1 MGPLEGIKII
11 EMAGKATS
19 PYCGMLLADFG
30 ADVVIVDRVQ
40 KKDAKKSVYLVQQNP
55 LDRGKRSMRV
65 DLKSKEGLE
74 IVKNMISKADV
85 LMESYRPGVMESFG
99 LGPDEVLKI
108 NPRIVFARMT
118 GWGQDGP
125 YAKAAG
131 HDINYLALS
140 GTLSL
145 FRRKGDR
152 PLPPCNILG
161 DFAGGG
167 LMGALGILM
176 AIIER
181 GKSGKGQVVDAGM
194 LDGIAHMSTVFFG
207 LWANKLMSMDI
218 GTNLLDGGAPYYQ
231 VYETKDSKYVAVG
244 AIEGKFYTALLK
256 GLEIDPESLPHK
268 LDTKK
273 WPEMIERF
281 AAIFKTK
288 TRDEWFSIFDG
299 KDACVHPVLELD
311 EVSENEHIKER
322 GVLVSIDGMIQ
333 PGPAPKLSRTPGKA
347 DTPSGMRGAGT
358 REVLSE
364 TGYSDEEIAHFFD
377 RGITQ

>member
-1 MGPLEGIKII
+1 MGPLEGIKVI

-30 ADVVIVDRVQ
+30 ADVIIVDRVK
-40 KKDAKKSVYLVQQNP
+40 KKDAKKSVYIVAQNP

-65 DLKSKEGLE
+65 DLKSDEGLS
-74 IVKNMISKADV
+74 IVKKMISNADV

-99 LGPDEVLKI
+99 LGPDEVLSI
-108 NPRIVFARMT
+108 NPKLIFARMT

-125 YAKAAG
+125 YAKTAG

-145 FRRKGDR
+145 FRRKGER

-176 AIIER
+176 AIIEK

-231 VYETKDSKYVAVG
+231 VYETSDNKYVAVG
-244 AIEGKFYTALLK
+244 AIEGKFYSALLK
-256 GLEIDPESLPHK
+256 GLEVDPESLPNK

-273 WPEMIERF
+273 WPEMTEQF
-281 AAIFKTK
+281 AGIFKTK

-322 GVLVSIDGMIQ
+322 EVLISIDGMIQ
-333 PGPAPKLSRTPGKA
+333 PGPVPKLSRTPGKA
-347 DTPSGMRGAGT
+347 DTPSGIRGEGT
-358 REVLSE
+358 REILSE
-364 TGYSDEEIAHFFD
+364 YGYSDIEIESFFD
-377 RGITQ
+377 KGTTQ